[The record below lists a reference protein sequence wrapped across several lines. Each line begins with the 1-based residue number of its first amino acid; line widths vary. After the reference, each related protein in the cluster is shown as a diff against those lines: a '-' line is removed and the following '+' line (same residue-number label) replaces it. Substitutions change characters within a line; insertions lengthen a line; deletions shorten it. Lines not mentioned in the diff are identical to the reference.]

1 MLPNENVWITLM
13 QKSIKMKEYI
23 YLCNILILAIKYV
36 IEREVNCFFLYI
48 SCQCEVTTVFSF
60 WLHFHP
66 DKENYENRN
75 LRRLLDCYYFHLSI
89 RKKNRLFFHL
99 LIYLNL
105 SMSVSGCTYVWTMLE
120 WKIKWK
126 RVANCPYTNGY

>member
-75 LRRLLDCYYFHLSI
+75 LRRLLDCYYFHLSL
-89 RKKNRLFFHL
+89 KKNVIFPLVNLFKFKYDCQWMH
-99 LIYLNL
+99 ICLNNAWVKNKMKESSQL
-105 SMSVSGCTYVWTMLE
+105 PLY
-120 WKIKWK
+120 
-126 RVANCPYTNGY
+126 